1 MATTK
6 PDEEQHMD
14 DEQGGPRGAAAWQEQ
29 RAAIAKRNSETQK
42 RGQAE
47 RRSRDRAADAR
58 ERVNAV
64 REAKE
69 LDALNAQIARGKK
82 LD

>member
-14 DEQGGPRGAAAWQEQ
+14 EEQNAPRGAAAWQEQ

-47 RRSRDRAADAR
+47 RRSKDRAVDAR
-58 ERVNAV
+58 ERVSAV

-69 LDALNAQIARGKK
+69 LDALNAQIAKRK

>member
-1 MATTK
+1 MATAK
-6 PDEEQHMD
+6 PDEEEQPMD

-47 RRSRDRAADAR
+47 RRSRDRAVDAR
-58 ERVNAV
+58 ERVSAV

-69 LDALNAQIARGKK
+69 LDALNAQIAKGKT
-82 LD
+82 D